1 MKKNI
6 HLGIGHYWIGCKD
19 GVNSVILRNVRA
31 LMKIDPAL
39 KITLF
44 GKLSPDFNHFINLP
58 TANIGYLNINEF
70 DPDFACSHFGG
81 KPISEQK
88 VQDYIWQGTN
98 IAELLVKKLSNMD
111 VIMVENLG
119 LGIHPAV
126 TYAFYLYTHYTFMR
140 GKRKKFIYRY
150 HDFVQ
155 QRPLNFR
162 NVKKFHHNLFGTV
175 TNWHSIL
182 YPAYPHIKYI
192 AINRYDRWRLIEH
205 GIDEE
210 NVYYIPNPVDSTVV
224 PPDDRSIK
232 LREEIIRRENLDPS
246 VRFIVYP
253 VRCVRRKNI
262 EEAIFLTKFFN
273 CLAEGKTSKK
283 YLKLKGKFH
292 LIVSIKP
299 STGDD
304 ARYASLLTEFVRKHN
319 LPVTIGI
326 DDLVSLEREYD
337 PSNPDKIK
345 KYGIGDIYSIA
356 DVVITT
362 SILEGFGFV
371 YIEPWIVGKAVIGR
385 NIPFVTPDFQA
396 VGMKLGHLYT
406 ALIVEGRDFKD
417 IGQEKPDPDE
427 ALQERLSKILK
438 LNDPKFVDRVI
449 ESNETSITGTL
460 RVFDEEKRKE
470 LVKRNKEIVK
480 KVFSEENI
488 GKKLYE
494 VITSG

>member
-1 MKKNI
+1 M
-6 HLGIGHYWIGCKD
+6 
-19 GVNSVILRNVRA
+19 
-31 LMKIDPAL
+31 
-39 KITLF
+39 
-44 GKLSPDFNHFINLP
+44 
-58 TANIGYLNINEF
+58 
-70 DPDFACSHFGG
+70 
-81 KPISEQK
+81 
-88 VQDYIWQGTN
+88 
-98 IAELLVKKLSNMD
+98 
-111 VIMVENLG
+111 
-119 LGIHPAV
+119 
-126 TYAFYLYTHYTFMR
+126 
-140 GKRKKFIYRY
+140 
-150 HDFVQ
+150 
-155 QRPLNFR
+155 
-162 NVKKFHHNLFGTV
+162 
-175 TNWHSIL
+175 
-182 YPAYPHIKYI
+182 
-192 AINRYDRWRLIEH
+192 
-205 GIDEE
+205 
-210 NVYYIPNPVDSTVV
+210 
-224 PPDDRSIK
+224 
-232 LREEIIRRENLDPS
+232 
-246 VRFIVYP
+246 RFIVYP

-262 EEAIFLTKFFN
+262 EEAIFLTKLFN
-273 CLAEGKTSKK
+273 CLAEGKTSRKD
-283 YLKLKGKFH
+283 LRLKGKFH

-304 ARYASLLTEFVRKHN
+304 ARYASILTEFIKKHN

-337 PSNPDKIK
+337 PSNFDKIK

-417 IGQEKPDPDE
+417 IGQEKSDPDE

-438 LNDPKFVDRVI
+438 LDNPKFVDRII

-470 LVKRNKEIVK
+470 LVKRNREIVE

-494 VITSG
+494 VITSE